1 MWVSHPWYGCWGF
14 TSITS
19 VTGLCI
25 NLLCSLRQF
34 LQLLFRGAGQNRKLS
49 FHHFQHEHSQIGV
62 IHKEGCFWCC
72 WMQGCFST
80 LRDTMSVTV
89 LQACLWEEVVQV
101 SVSRLFML
109 GKLYSQGMGGGD
121 QRISHSKAATF
132 PILKTVIYFNEFVF
146 L

>member
-1 MWVSHPWYGCWGF
+1 
-14 TSITS
+14 
-19 VTGLCI
+19 
-25 NLLCSLRQF
+25 
-34 LQLLFRGAGQNRKLS
+34 
-49 FHHFQHEHSQIGV
+49 
-62 IHKEGCFWCC
+62 
-72 WMQGCFST
+72 
-80 LRDTMSVTV
+80 MSVTV
-89 LQACLWEEVVQV
+89 LQACLWEEGVQV